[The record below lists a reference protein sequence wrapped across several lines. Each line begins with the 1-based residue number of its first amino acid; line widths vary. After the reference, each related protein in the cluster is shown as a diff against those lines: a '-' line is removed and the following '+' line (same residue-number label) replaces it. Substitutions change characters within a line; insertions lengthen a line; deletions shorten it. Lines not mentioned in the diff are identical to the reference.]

1 MWGIKYLPNYKYTL
15 IKTFHIFLQYIRAL
29 KCNNTHYYTKL
40 RNFPLPPLLAIESS
54 RVELFRQG
62 PGKTN
67 KQLGLDSNQL
77 PKITT
82 RLVSFIHIFEQQL
95 YIVIL

>member
-1 MWGIKYLPNYKYTL
+1 MQQHSLLHEI
-15 IKTFHIFLQYIRAL
+15 
-29 KCNNTHYYTKL
+29 TKL
-40 RNFPLPPLLAIESS
+40 SLATSS
-54 RVELFRQG
+54 RNRIFSSRAFSFRQG
-62 PGKTN
+62 SGKTN

>member
-1 MWGIKYLPNYKYTL
+1 MQQHSLLHEI
-15 IKTFHIFLQYIRAL
+15 
-29 KCNNTHYYTKL
+29 TKL
-40 RNFPLPPLLAIESS
+40 SLATSS
-54 RVELFRQG
+54 RNRIFSSRAFS
-62 PGKTN
+62 T
-67 KQLGLDSNQL
+67 GLDSNQL

>member
-1 MWGIKYLPNYKYTL
+1 MQQHSLLHEI
-15 IKTFHIFLQYIRAL
+15 
-29 KCNNTHYYTKL
+29 TKL
-40 RNFPLPPLLAIESS
+40 SLATSS
-54 RVELFRQG
+54 RNRIFSSRAFS
-62 PGKTN
+62 TAN

>member
-1 MWGIKYLPNYKYTL
+1 MQQHSLLHEI
-15 IKTFHIFLQYIRAL
+15 
-29 KCNNTHYYTKL
+29 TKL
-40 RNFPLPPLLAIESS
+40 PSPPLLAIESS

-62 PGKTN
+62 SGKTN

>member
-1 MWGIKYLPNYKYTL
+1 MQQHSLLHEI
-15 IKTFHIFLQYIRAL
+15 
-29 KCNNTHYYTKL
+29 TKL
-40 RNFPLPPLLAIESS
+40 SLATSSS

-62 PGKTN
+62 SGKTN